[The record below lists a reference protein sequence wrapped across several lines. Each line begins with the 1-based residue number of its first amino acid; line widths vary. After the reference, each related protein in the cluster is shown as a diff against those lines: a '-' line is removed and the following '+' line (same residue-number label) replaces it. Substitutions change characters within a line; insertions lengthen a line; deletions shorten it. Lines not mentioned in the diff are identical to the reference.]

1 MELKP
6 NWLTK
11 KELNKEINILDVFD
25 DIEKSYK
32 KLKDKIYISDKVS
45 ISKKDSNKKIETLS
59 IIVSKLSI
67 INLFY
72 NNNINNNNNELYK

>member
-72 NNNINNNNNELYK
+72 NNNNINNNELYK